1 MLRLH
6 FSVLKSAQ
14 QPPTGFSATWKC
26 SSRRRGVSRQS
37 RGTEARLRSSFVRDE
52 CENDSTSDL
61 EDKSLTWPMRYSNG
75 VDEACYTDSSSTSSQ
90 SQCASSQES
99 STWSMGENSSRKGP
113 MTDDQLEAEL
123 RTVIKW
129 LGERESSTEE
139 IPTTQSLPENFFAA
153 EDSDSSHDEDLEMI
167 QAELQ
172 KRFSATSLSSIT
184 GKALRLI
191 HSAEMA
197 MAIAGPI
204 SRQEGCP
211 AGNSRNAENET
222 SEEARTTMSVIEDN
236 AGARDRSILSAD
248 EAWAT
253 DGWLA
258 VLEENVRNKW
268 FRQYLQR
275 IVTPFKAFA
284 TG

>member
-1 MLRLH
+1 
-6 FSVLKSAQ
+6 
-14 QPPTGFSATWKC
+14 
-26 SSRRRGVSRQS
+26 
-37 RGTEARLRSSFVRDE
+37 
-52 CENDSTSDL
+52 
-61 EDKSLTWPMRYSNG
+61 
-75 VDEACYTDSSSTSSQ
+75 
-90 SQCASSQES
+90 
-99 STWSMGENSSRKGP
+99 MGENSSRKGP

-258 VLEENVRNKW
+258 VLEENVYMGAGRVFALEEELNELEL
-268 FRQYLQR
+268 RARSVQGHTPDMELSSLEDSVASAAAQLQLSEAQ
-275 IVTPFKAFA
+275 VGFV
-284 TG
+284 